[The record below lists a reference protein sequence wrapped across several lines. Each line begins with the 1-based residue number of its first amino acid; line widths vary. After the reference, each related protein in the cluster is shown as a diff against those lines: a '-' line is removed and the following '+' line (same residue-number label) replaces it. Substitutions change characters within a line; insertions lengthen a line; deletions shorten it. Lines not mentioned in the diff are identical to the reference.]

1 MCRMEGVDFAVISPY
16 VRMMRLKKVTTML
29 SGKWRDIDHVYT
41 YIASGSADFI
51 IAGVRYQLHRGN
63 AIIIPPYMTH
73 MIIPDGE
80 EPFVQYII
88 HFDFYDTPERRA
100 LIHKDVLDEAERQ
113 LTIPPKED
121 LLHQQVVVSE
131 IPESERNRLVRRYL
145 DMMREFH
152 LDRPGK
158 DVILRSEC
166 TTFLIYAW
174 RYQIDGE
181 SRISRNPIKTK
192 AWIHIEKAIDYI
204 QSCEPGV
211 DMDNDS
217 IAAVIGVTPNYLTGI
232 FQSHLGISLHRYV
245 TNIRI
250 DRARQMLLKSDLNI
264 TEVARQTGFS
274 GIHVFS
280 KTFKNLIGV
289 SPSQFLDEMV
299 SREQIEEN
307 MSECAEG
314 F

>member
-1 MCRMEGVDFAVISPY
+1 
-16 VRMMRLKKVTTML
+16 MRSLA
-29 SGKWRDIDHVYT
+29 Y
-41 YIASGSADFI
+41 SGSCLL
-51 IAGVRYQLHRGN
+51 Y
-63 AIIIPPYMTH
+63 TS
-73 MIIPDGE
+73 
-80 EPFVQYII
+80 
-88 HFDFYDTPERRA
+88 
-100 LIHKDVLDEAERQ
+100 
-113 LTIPPKED
+113 KED

-211 DMDNDS
+211 DLS
-217 IAAVIGVTPNYLTGI
+217 LI
-232 FQSHLGISLHRYV
+232 HIS
-245 TNIRI
+245 
-250 DRARQMLLKSDLNI
+250 
-264 TEVARQTGFS
+264 
-274 GIHVFS
+274 
-280 KTFKNLIGV
+280 
-289 SPSQFLDEMV
+289 
-299 SREQIEEN
+299 SREEDGTVVSSAVLPERRRISFAKSRRLHMPLQV
-307 MSECAEG
+307 AW
-314 F
+314 

>member
-1 MCRMEGVDFAVISPY
+1 MEGVDFATISPY

-41 YIASGSADFI
+41 YIASGSAEFI

-131 IPESERNRLVRRYL
+131 IPESERNHLVRRYL

-204 QSCEPGV
+204 QS
-211 DMDNDS
+211 
-217 IAAVIGVTPNYLTGI
+217 L
-232 FQSHLGISLHRYV
+232 SL
-245 TNIRI
+245 
-250 DRARQMLLKSDLNI
+250 
-264 TEVARQTGFS
+264 
-274 GIHVFS
+274 IH
-280 KTFKNLIGV
+280 I
-289 SPSQFLDEMV
+289 
-299 SREQIEEN
+299 
-307 MSECAEG
+307 
-314 F
+314 

>member
-1 MCRMEGVDFAVISPY
+1 MYILILLPAARNLLSRSAVS
-16 VRMMRLKKVTTML
+16 V
-29 SGKWRDIDHVYT
+29 
-41 YIASGSADFI
+41 AS
-51 IAGVRYQLHRGN
+51 GN

-217 IAAVIGVTPNYLTGI
+217 IAAVIGVTPNYLTGY
-232 FQSHLGISLHRYV
+232 FSVAPGYFAAPVCDEYQ
-245 TNIRI
+245 
-250 DRARQMLLKSDLNI
+250 DR
-264 TEVARQTGFS
+264 
-274 GIHVFS
+274 
-280 KTFKNLIGV
+280 
-289 SPSQFLDEMV
+289 P
-299 SREQIEEN
+299 
-307 MSECAEG
+307 CAADAFEK
-314 F
+314 

>member
-1 MCRMEGVDFAVISPY
+1 M
-16 VRMMRLKKVTTML
+16 
-29 SGKWRDIDHVYT
+29 
-41 YIASGSADFI
+41 
-51 IAGVRYQLHRGN
+51 
-63 AIIIPPYMTH
+63 
-73 MIIPDGE
+73 
-80 EPFVQYII
+80 
-88 HFDFYDTPERRA
+88 
-100 LIHKDVLDEAERQ
+100 LDEAERQ

-158 DVILRSEC
+158 EVILRSEC